1 MAVPSKNES
10 VDILNIIQ
18 IAKNITE
25 SKRAEGEEKKLENLL
40 LRLQNMEATGMLVRG
55 LAHDFNNFMTVII
68 SYANFLLMD
77 IDQDNPMRQDVEEI
91 KNAGQRAASLIQ
103 QVLTFGRGQVFQLT
117 VLDLNKKLSNISNM
131 LQRLMGEDIELV
143 MVLKSAL
150 WRIKA
155 DPSQIERVTINL
167 AVNARDAM
175 PQGGKLTIETAN
187 VDLDETYAREHGVEF
202 QPGPY
207 VTLTVSDTGIG
218 IDKETKFHLFEP
230 YFTTKTKIGG
240 TGMGLAVVHGIVKSH
255 DGAIT
260 VDSEVGK
267 GTTFHVFFPRIERTE
282 YVAKNEGLVLPSR
295 GNERIL
301 FVDDE
306 QGIVDMSRQM
316 LERLGYEV
324 IIRTSSI
331 EALEAFRAHPEIFDL
346 VITDMTMPNMTG
358 DELAR
363 ELIGIRSDIPII
375 LCTGYSERI
384 TEEKAKAIGIRKFV
398 MKPLVVTEIAEA
410 IREVLDSG

>member
-1 MAVPSKNES
+1 MGIIMAVPSKNES

-40 LRLQNMEATGMLVRG
+40 LRLQNMEATGMLVCG

-77 IDQDNPMRQDVEEI
+77 IDQDNPMRQEVEEI

-103 QVLTFGRGQVFQLT
+103 QVLTFGRGQVFQPT

-155 DPSQIERVTINL
+155 DPGQIEQVIINL

-207 VTLTVSDTGIG
+207 VMLTVSDTGIG
-218 IDKETKFHLFEP
+218 IDKETKSHLFEP
-230 YFTTKTKIGG
+230 FFTTKESGKG
-240 TGMGLAVVHGIVKSH
+240 TGLGLSTVYGIVKQ
-255 DGAIT
+255 
-260 VDSEVGK
+260 
-267 GTTFHVFFPRIERTE
+267 
-282 YVAKNEGLVLPSR
+282 NC
-295 GNERIL
+295 
-301 FVDDE
+301 
-306 QGIVDMSRQM
+306 
-316 LERLGYEV
+316 GYIWV
-324 IIRTSSI
+324 
-331 EALEAFRAHPEIFDL
+331 
-346 VITDMTMPNMTG
+346 
-358 DELAR
+358 
-363 ELIGIRSDIPII
+363 
-375 LCTGYSERI
+375 YSEPGRGATFKI
-384 TEEKAKAIGIRKFV
+384 FLPNVGEDAELGQEQRAPIDTSVGFLRKPFSPEGFLQKAKKDLYV
-398 MKPLVVTEIAEA
+398 SSEA
-410 IREVLDSG
+410 P